1 MGRRVPLHLYLRVVK
16 VETRYGAREPLDTQ
30 SSRRDW
36 LQWARRLRRDGR
48 CLLDWEDEWH
58 LVPLNASM
66 FSVK

>member
-1 MGRRVPLHLYLRVVK
+1 MPLHVYTRAVK
-16 VETRYGAREPLDTQ
+16 AETRHGARVRLDTQ
-30 SSRRDW
+30 SSRRDSV
-36 LQWARRLRRDGR
+36 QWARRLRRDAT